1 MLAATMGVDMNS
13 LRECLES
20 PRFTGR
26 AVVALA
32 SDPNAMARTGRAF
45 IVAEVALDYGFT
57 DINGNQPPV
66 IRDPAELEKMA
77 GVSGKIE

>member
-1 MLAATMGVDMNS
+1 
-13 LRECLES
+13 
-20 PRFTGR
+20 
-26 AVVALA
+26 
-32 SDPNAMARTGRAF
+32 MARTGRAF

-77 GVSGKIE
+77 GVSGQIE